1 MSEIP
6 RARISSGSLS
16 NDCRITQD
24 IYDTKLKSYKEKQYE
39 ISLRLEEYTRADENY
54 HIAAAT
60 VFSLANRALE
70 IFESS
75 EVNEKRQLLN
85 FLLQNC
91 RLSGKNLAFE
101 LRSPFGM
108 MLEYAHHP
116 SVLPLVDRLGT
127 LDWREIRKM
136 FERFELAFA

>member
-1 MSEIP
+1 M
-6 RARISSGSLS
+6 GGFQFW
-16 NDCRITQD
+16 RITQD

-39 ISLRLEEYTRADENY
+39 ISLRFEEYTRADENY
-54 HIAAAT
+54 HIAAST

-75 EVNEKRQLLN
+75 EVDEKRQLLN

-116 SVLPLVDRLGT
+116 SVLAWRDSFRTFEWEQALPDPKVSLMQIRGLLA
-127 LDWREIRKM
+127 LD
-136 FERFELAFA
+136 